1 MFISA
6 VTRLLRAAV
15 TVLAVFVIVFV
26 AIRLTPGGPA
36 VAMLGQRATE
46 AEVAR
51 LNHEM
56 GWDRPIPEQLFRYL
70 GRAVQGDLGIAYLS
84 PGRPKVSK
92 ELARL
97 FPATVELTVSALLIA
112 IPVGLMLG
120 TIAAAFRDRWPD
132 RVAIALSS
140 LGVSIPI
147 FFLGILLLLLFP
159 SMPGSGRMDI
169 SVSMRGIDRTGFY
182 LIDTLLAG
190 RWNLFQSAARHLV
203 LPAMTLAT
211 VPMAIIARVTRS
223 SLLEVLGADYIRTAR
238 AKGVNRTRVLL
249 HHALPGAA
257 VPIISLLGLQ
267 LATLLAGAVLT
278 ETVFTWPGIGRY
290 VMISAS
296 QKDYNALQ
304 GAVLL
309 LGIVFILVN
318 TITDALCAWFDPR
331 IRRRGGAAE

>member
-1 MFISA
+1 VIFISA
-6 VTRLLRAAV
+6 VTRLIRAAV
-15 TVLAVFVIVFV
+15 TVFAVFVIVFV

-70 GRAVQGDLGIAYLS
+70 ARAVQGDLGIAYLS

-97 FPATVELTVSALLIA
+97 FPATIELTVTALLIA
-112 IPVGLMLG
+112 LPTGLLLG

-132 RVAIALSS
+132 RIAIALSS

-159 SMPGSGRMDI
+159 GMPGSGRIDI

-182 LIDTLLAG
+182 LVDTLLAG
-190 RWNLFQSAARHLV
+190 RWHLFQSAARHLV
-203 LPAMTLAT
+203 LPALTLAT

-223 SLLEVLGADYIRTAR
+223 SLLEVLGTDYIRTAR
-238 AKGVNRTRVLL
+238 AKGVSRSGVLL

-290 VMISAS
+290 VMLAAS

-304 GAVLL
+304 GSVLL

-318 TITDALCAWFDPR
+318 AITDALCAWFDPR
-331 IRRRGGAAE
+331 IRRRGAAE